1 MSDTESRNPFTSRGF
16 IFGAIIFGVLVLA
29 AILLAV
35 TSLGGGG
42 GQSAPATTATPST
55 ATTADAVSDDAESVC
70 GLPGYDESGTLTA
83 APTTNWTI
91 VGTMAAPSADATGPG
106 VIEDDGLRS
115 CYAHTVEGALFAV
128 ANLWAMGTDGRLYSA
143 VLERQTAP
151 GAGRDAA
158 IAAAIP
164 QSNTGG
170 SVQIVGF
177 RVSSYTATEATIDIA
192 FRSNTN
198 QLLSFPAPVKWV
210 DGDWKSVLTDAGQ
223 PPFRPSALTSL
234 GGYIPWA
241 GTE

>member
-1 MSDTESRNPFTSRGF
+1 MSDAESRNPFTSKGF

-42 GQSAPATTATPST
+42 GQTAPATTATPT
-55 ATTADAVSDDAESVC
+55 ASAVAAGEAASVC
-70 GLPGYDESGTLTA
+70 GLPGYDESGDLTA
-83 APTTNWTI
+83 APTTDWTI
-91 VGTMAAPSADATGPG
+91 VGTMAAPSSEEAGPG
-106 VIEDDGLRS
+106 VVAESGLRS
-115 CYAHTVEGALFAV
+115 CYAHTVEGALFAM
-128 ANLWAMGTDGRLYSA
+128 ANLWAMGTDGRLSA
-143 VLERQTAP
+143 VLLEEQTAP

-158 IAAAIP
+158 LAAGAA

-192 FRSNTN
+192 FRTNTN

-210 DGDWKSVLTDAGQ
+210 DGDWKLVLTDAGQ
-223 PPFRPSALTSL
+223 PPFRPSTLTSL
-234 GGYIPWA
+234 GGYTPWA

>member
-29 AILLAV
+29 AILLAI

-42 GQSAPATTATPST
+42 GQSAPATSATPAVT
-55 ATTADAVSDDAESVC
+55 ASPETDTAAASVC
-70 GLPGYDESGTLTA
+70 NLPGYDESGTLSTA
-83 APTTNWTI
+83 PVTDWTI
-91 VGTMAAPSADATGPG
+91 VGTMAAPSSDTAGPG
-106 VIEDDGLRS
+106 VIGEDGLRS
-115 CYAHTVEGALFAV
+115 CYAHTVEGSLFSV
-128 ANLWAMGTDGRLYSA
+128 ANLWAMGTDGRLADA

-158 IAAAIP
+158 IAADIP

-177 RVSSYTATEATIDIA
+177 RVSSYTADEATIDIA

-198 QLLSFPAPVKWV
+198 QLLSFPAPVTWV
-210 DGDWKSVLTDAGQ
+210 DGDWKSVLTADGQ
-223 PPFRPSALTSL
+223 PPFRPTALTSL